1 VLDDTSPL
9 LAGRDASN
17 AIDTW
22 IFAGSANLVR
32 SVVVAGETVVDGFRH
47 RGEDRIAARYGE
59 TVRRLAASA

>member
-32 SVVVAGETVVDGFRH
+32 SVVVAGETVVSDFRH
-47 RGEDRIAARYGE
+47 YDEDRIAARHSN
-59 TVRRLAASA
+59 VAARLARF